1 MDVQRNLE
9 ASVEKRTKDT
19 YGPPVGKKL
28 ICFIDDMNMPQVD
41 EYGTQ
46 QPIALLKLLFEK
58 GGFYDRGK
66 DLIWKNLKDISFF
79 AAMGKAGGGR
89 NKIDPRFLSL
99 FAVFNLVFPSD
110 TTLHHIYSSILRGHL
125 EIFEEDVREVAN
137 VLITMTLNLYK
148 VR

>member
-1 MDVQRNLE
+1 MDVQRTIE
-9 ASVEKRTKDT
+9 SVVEKRTKDT

-66 DLIWKNLKDISFF
+66 DLIWKNIKDISKYDIIQTGLRWDSSKVRYRLKKLYIYFYKYVCLWKTT
-79 AAMGKAGGGR
+79 GNTGR
-89 NKIDPRFLSL
+89 NFPLL
-99 FAVFNLVFPSD
+99 FRTIFQAHKYGYIKENINARLLV
-110 TTLHHIYSSILRGHL
+110 
-125 EIFEEDVREVAN
+125 
-137 VLITMTLNLYK
+137 
-148 VR
+148 